1 MKKGISI
8 VLFLSLLTACS
19 EDEGLP
25 DRVPNGGVTGKA
37 VDSVL
42 IEGKV
47 SAYTLVGKLVGES
60 VTDENGEFI
69 LDLQAV
75 ASQPL
80 KLVAREGRYVEEVT
94 GINVSLGDDDKL
106 VSMINYKHGE
116 SIAAQLTYLTT
127 LAAGFTEYLIDNG
140 LDEAEAVNRGN
151 NSISNLYGFDIQET
165 EPVDIMNPASANAI
179 VTDSLRYSFITAALS
194 ETTRKISVANNV
206 DDHELYTSI
215 KFISAAYEDIKVDG
229 LLDGRDKDG
238 ALFMGVYPLSVD
250 TYRHE
255 NALNILVVANNSDA
269 NKTSITPPQ
278 LFDTANQINNSNHP
292 VFISS
297 SIIGLN
303 NELPVIETISLENDD
318 VIFGDDFTINLSAV
332 DATGINQVQVQIDN
346 GDPIIVENYNGSK
359 ISLDTTL
366 YSEGE
371 HAVRIIVEGNTGAK
385 VVNESTIVIAN
396 ELAIISGIAFDNLL
410 TEASV
415 KILTLSGQQ
424 IGEGETDE
432 FGRFSI
438 SIDRGTP
445 SQPLRLVVTGGQYTE
460 ESSGVRVDQPDNTHI
475 SALVNYTSGENLEST
490 VSYLTTLA
498 AGYAEFQ
505 ISGDVEESLAI
516 GQATSAISS
525 VFGVNVQD
533 IEPVD
538 ITNAINANIALNDAL
553 KYSLITAA
561 LSETTFQVGSLNT
574 VGVHTL
580 YNSSVFIE
588 SAYQDIKFDGLLNGI
603 DGQGA
608 MTLGI
613 YALSADVYRHTHA
626 LNMLNIANNTRN
638 KTQLSSAD
646 ILASAVSINNSN
658 HPIFGEAIISPIQ
671 ADKPVIS
678 AINIADNTVIYDSV
692 SLSID
697 VSSFTNIA
705 SLTLSV
711 DGGAPIDINIETANV
726 EIDTTTYEDGEH
738 TLTISATSYSGG
750 ITTETVSVRMANTPV
765 VVDGTA
771 FDNLLRGATIEVFT
785 FDDEKVGEAVTDDDG
800 YYTLSLELGLPSQP
814 LKIMASFGEYDE
826 EFSKK
831 TVELVDGEFLFGL
844 INYQAGQ
851 NITTSITYLTT
862 LATAYAEFLMSTG
875 VLPMDA
881 IDQANSAISNIFA
894 VDVVEVQP
902 KDILDLRNASP
913 FVTNPLKYAFTTAA
927 VSVTAFD
934 ISDSNHAEIHDI
946 YNSITFAKKAYEDL
960 KYDGVLNGVD
970 VNGIVTMGTVQ
981 VDTSFYRNKHA
992 LNMLIMANHENNLTG
1007 LDAADLFDAAKAIN
1021 DSEHHIFG
1029 SDLVIDLENT
1039 KPSLSNPSWVDSQV
1053 FAGVITLG
1061 MTTFDIIGV
1070 DSVTLEIDGT
1080 TYNATNMQVPVFSID
1095 TSEFV
1100 DGVYDVTVTAI
1111 NTIAGET
1118 SFTLPITIANTGTAI
1133 SNMTPAEGQFIR
1145 GDFNFS
1151 AKVSDPISVESINF
1165 VINEHLVYAQE
1176 NLESPIQ
1183 KIKTVTDF
1191 HIDGPYSFVVKATN
1205 GVGYEI
1211 EQEVEFMVDNTSPE
1225 FIWSLRSG
1233 TFFSTNYD
1241 FDVTMTDNLGI
1252 ASATLLIDG
1261 VVLKDFGATGG
1272 ETLIKGLQTVGILS
1286 YLEGEHTLT
1295 LNVRDNAGNS
1305 KIESR
1310 VISFDRSNPS
1320 ISISTVSGQNILE
1333 AFDLNYTVADSLGFN
1348 DGAVVITI
1356 GGIDQ
1361 PVVNSDIETYTIDP
1375 TGFEEG
1381 PNVISITATD
1391 KSDKTASSSL
1401 VINFGHLPNAIGS
1414 GSLRNER
1421 DCVLRFNGGGFTTIK
1436 CSYDLYIPLQNIRS
1450 EDIQTIDGLPI
1461 YWGVETINGVVNI
1474 VRRGVVDCFRSSE
1487 CSGSYVRTITLIDIY
1502 GVSTTK
1508 QIFSDYHLLQ

>member
-8 VLFLSLLTACS
+8 VLLLSLLTACS

-25 DRVPNGGVTGKA
+25 DRVPNGRVTGKA

-47 SAYTLVGKLVGES
+47 SAYTLAGKLVGES
-60 VTDENGEFI
+60 ETDENGEFL

-75 ASQPL
+75 SSQPL
-80 KLVAREGRYVEEVT
+80 KLVAREGRYIEEVT
-94 GINVSLGDDDKL
+94 GINVSIGDDDKL
-106 VSMINYKHGE
+106 VSMVNYKHGE

-140 LDEAEAVNRGN
+140 LDKAEAVNRGN

-179 VTDSLRYSFITAALS
+179 LTDSLRYSFITAALS

-238 ALFMGVYPLSVD
+238 ALFMGVYPFSVD

-269 NKTSITPPQ
+269 NKTSITPPK

-303 NELPVIETISLENDD
+303 NELPVIETISLESDD

-332 DATGINQVQVQIDN
+332 DATGINHVQVQVDN

-371 HAVRIIVEGNTGAK
+371 HVVRITVESNTGAK
-385 VVNESTIVIAN
+385 VVNESTVVIAN

-415 KILTLSGQQ
+415 KILTLSGQK
-424 IGEGETDE
+424 IGEGVTDE
-432 FGRFSI
+432 FGRFAI

-445 SQPLRLVVTGGQYTE
+445 SQPLRLVATGGQYTE
-460 ESSGVRVDQPDNTHI
+460 ESSGVRVDQPDNTHMY
-475 SALVNYTSGENLEST
+475 ALVNYTSGENLEST

-505 ISGDVEESLAI
+505 ILGDVEASLAI
-516 GQATSAISS
+516 SQATSAISS

-538 ITNAINANIALNDAL
+538 ITNVINANIALNDAL

-561 LSETTFQVGSLNT
+561 LSETTLQVSSLNT

-603 DGQGA
+603 DGQGT
-608 MTLGI
+608 MTLGV

-638 KTQLSSAD
+638 KTQLFSAD

-678 AINIADNTVIYDSV
+678 AINIADNAVIYDSV
-692 SLSID
+692 SLSFD

-750 ITTETVSVRMANTPV
+750 ITAETVSVRMANTPV

-814 LKIMASFGEYDE
+814 LKIVAHDGKYIE
-826 EFSKK
+826 EFSY
-831 TVELVDGEFLFGL
+831 EEIDLEPNDFLYGM
-844 INYQAGQ
+844 INYQTGQ

-862 LATAYAEFLMSTG
+862 LATAYTEFLIGTG
-875 VLPMDA
+875 VLPVDA
-881 IDQANSAISNIFA
+881 ILQANSVISNIFG
-894 VDVVEVQP
+894 VDVVDVQP
-902 KDILDLRNASP
+902 KDILNVRSASP
-913 FVTNPLKYAFTTAA
+913 FITNPLKYAFITSAS
-927 VSVTAFD
+927 SVMTST
-934 ISDSNHAEIHDI
+934 ISDDNNVEVHEL

-960 KYDGVLNGVD
+960 KYDG
-970 VNGIVTMGTVQ
+970 
-981 VDTSFYRNKHA
+981 
-992 LNMLIMANHENNLTG
+992 
-1007 LDAADLFDAAKAIN
+1007 
-1021 DSEHHIFG
+1021 
-1029 SDLVIDLENT
+1029 
-1039 KPSLSNPSWVDSQV
+1039 
-1053 FAGVITLG
+1053 
-1061 MTTFDIIGV
+1061 
-1070 DSVTLEIDGT
+1070 
-1080 TYNATNMQVPVFSID
+1080 
-1095 TSEFV
+1095 
-1100 DGVYDVTVTAI
+1100 
-1111 NTIAGET
+1111 
-1118 SFTLPITIANTGTAI
+1118 
-1133 SNMTPAEGQFIR
+1133 
-1145 GDFNFS
+1145 
-1151 AKVSDPISVESINF
+1151 
-1165 VINEHLVYAQE
+1165 
-1176 NLESPIQ
+1176 
-1183 KIKTVTDF
+1183 
-1191 HIDGPYSFVVKATN
+1191 
-1205 GVGYEI
+1205 
-1211 EQEVEFMVDNTSPE
+1211 
-1225 FIWSLRSG
+1225 
-1233 TFFSTNYD
+1233 
-1241 FDVTMTDNLGI
+1241 
-1252 ASATLLIDG
+1252 
-1261 VVLKDFGATGG
+1261 
-1272 ETLIKGLQTVGILS
+1272 
-1286 YLEGEHTLT
+1286 
-1295 LNVRDNAGNS
+1295 
-1305 KIESR
+1305 
-1310 VISFDRSNPS
+1310 
-1320 ISISTVSGQNILE
+1320 
-1333 AFDLNYTVADSLGFN
+1333 
-1348 DGAVVITI
+1348 
-1356 GGIDQ
+1356 
-1361 PVVNSDIETYTIDP
+1361 
-1375 TGFEEG
+1375 
-1381 PNVISITATD
+1381 
-1391 KSDKTASSSL
+1391 
-1401 VINFGHLPNAIGS
+1401 
-1414 GSLRNER
+1414 
-1421 DCVLRFNGGGFTTIK
+1421 C
-1436 CSYDLYIPLQNIRS
+1436 
-1450 EDIQTIDGLPI
+1450 
-1461 YWGVETINGVVNI
+1461 
-1474 VRRGVVDCFRSSE
+1474 
-1487 CSGSYVRTITLIDIY
+1487 
-1502 GVSTTK
+1502 
-1508 QIFSDYHLLQ
+1508 